1 MTKEKSTVPRLR
13 FPGFTDAW
21 KQRKLGEVADFSIK
35 TNSLSRDKLSSYFY
49 EVQNIH
55 YGDILT
61 KYDAIL
67 DVCNKELPSIIGSTI
82 SDFADDLLIE
92 GDIVFADAAE
102 DSTVGKAIEVRN
114 FKGKN
119 VVSGLHTIVARP
131 KVSYAPYYLGY
142 LINST
147 AYHNQILP
155 LMQGTKVSSISKA
168 NLKSTTIVF
177 PTLPEQ
183 EAIGSFFSDL
193 DQLITLHQRKL
204 DDVKELKKALL
215 QKMFPKG
222 NGNDF
227 PELRFPEFTDAWKQ
241 RKLGEVATF
250 VKGNGY
256 SKKDLVI
263 EGSPIILYGRLYT
276 KYETVI
282 SEVDTFVSVEDN
294 KNSVVYS
301 EGGEVLVPASG
312 ESSLDIARASV
323 VAKKGIILG
332 GDINIIRLHS
342 EIFPVFLALTISN
355 GKQQKGLSK
364 RAQGKSVVHLHN
376 SDLKKVDLDFPT
388 LPEQEAIGSFFSDL
402 DQLITLHQRQLDHL
416 KLLKKAL
423 LQQMFI

>member
-21 KQRKLGEVADFSIK
+21 KQRKLGEVAEMYSGGTPSVGRKDYYAGGIPFIRSAEI
-35 TNSLSRDKLSSYFY
+35 NSDTTELYLTELGLNNSSAKMVSKGSLLYALYGATSGEVGLSRLDGAIN
-49 EVQNIH
+49 Q
-55 YGDILT
+55 
-61 KYDAIL
+61 AIL
-67 DVCNKELPSIIGSTI
+67 AILPNDDLTTEFLMYWLRREKSIIVEKYLQGGQGNLS
-82 SDFADDLLIE
+82 A
-92 GDIVFADAAE
+92 GIV
-102 DSTVGKAIEVRN
+102 KQ
-114 FKGKN
+114 
-119 VVSGLHTIVARP
+119 L
-131 KVSYAPYYLGY
+131 AP
-142 LINST
+142 T
-147 AYHNQILP
+147 
-155 LMQGTKVSSISKA
+155 
-168 NLKSTTIVF
+168 F

-250 VKGNGY
+250 AKGNGY

-263 EGSPIILYGRLYT
+263 KGSPIILYGRLYT

>member
-21 KQRKLGEVADFSIK
+21 KQRKLGEVA
-35 TNSLSRDKLSSYFY
+35 T
-49 EVQNIH
+49 
-55 YGDILT
+55 
-61 KYDAIL
+61 
-67 DVCNKELPSIIGSTI
+67 
-82 SDFADDLLIE
+82 FA
-92 GDIVFADAAE
+92 
-102 DSTVGKAIEVRN
+102 
-114 FKGKN
+114 
-119 VVSGLHTIVARP
+119 
-131 KVSYAPYYLGY
+131 
-142 LINST
+142 
-147 AYHNQILP
+147 
-155 LMQGTKVSSISKA
+155 
-168 NLKSTTIVF
+168 
-177 PTLPEQ
+177 
-183 EAIGSFFSDL
+183 
-193 DQLITLHQRKL
+193 
-204 DDVKELKKALL
+204 
-215 QKMFPKG
+215 
-222 NGNDF
+222 
-227 PELRFPEFTDAWKQ
+227 
-241 RKLGEVATF
+241 
-250 VKGNGY
+250 KGNGY

-294 KNSVVYS
+294 NNSVVYS

-402 DQLITLHQRQLDHL
+402 DQLITLHQRKLDDVKELKKALLQKMFPKGNGNDFPELRFPEFTDAWKQRKLGEVAEMYSGGTPSVGRKDYYAGGIPFIRSAEINSDTTELYLTELGLNNSSAKMVSKGSLLYALYGATSGEVGLSRLDGAINQAILAILPNDDLTTEFLMYWLRREKSTIVEKYLQGGQGNLSAGIVKQLEPTIPTLPEQEAIGSFFSDLDQLITLHQRQLDHL

>member
-21 KQRKLGEVADFSIK
+21 KQRKLGEVLKERNESRSPSADVPLVSFTVENGVTPK
-35 TNSLSRDKLSSYFY
+35 TERYNREFLVRDENK
-49 EVQNIH
+49 
-55 YGDILT
+55 
-61 KYDAIL
+61 KYKFTQL
-67 DVCNKELPSIIGSTI
+67 D
-82 SDFADDLLIE
+82 
-92 GDIVFADAAE
+92 DIVY
-102 DSTVGKAIEVRN
+102 N
-114 FKGKN
+114 
-119 VVSGLHTIVARP
+119 P
-131 KVSYAPYYLGY
+131 
-142 LINST
+142 
-147 AYHNQILP
+147 
-155 LMQGTKVSSISKA
+155 A
-168 NLKSTTIVF
+168 NLKFGAIARNKYGAAVFSPIYVTYGVLSEAHPLFVELIVTSTNFIQRALRYQEGTVYERMAVKSFDLLRSEIPL

-183 EAIGSFFSDL
+183 EAIGSFFSGL

-250 VKGNGY
+250 AKGNGY

-294 KNSVVYS
+294 KKSVVYS

-388 LPEQEAIGSFFSDL
+388 LPEQEVIGNFFSDL

>member
-21 KQRKLGEVADFSIK
+21 KQRKLGEVA
-35 TNSLSRDKLSSYFY
+35 T
-49 EVQNIH
+49 
-55 YGDILT
+55 
-61 KYDAIL
+61 
-67 DVCNKELPSIIGSTI
+67 
-82 SDFADDLLIE
+82 FA
-92 GDIVFADAAE
+92 
-102 DSTVGKAIEVRN
+102 
-114 FKGKN
+114 
-119 VVSGLHTIVARP
+119 
-131 KVSYAPYYLGY
+131 
-142 LINST
+142 
-147 AYHNQILP
+147 
-155 LMQGTKVSSISKA
+155 
-168 NLKSTTIVF
+168 
-177 PTLPEQ
+177 
-183 EAIGSFFSDL
+183 
-193 DQLITLHQRKL
+193 
-204 DDVKELKKALL
+204 
-215 QKMFPKG
+215 
-222 NGNDF
+222 
-227 PELRFPEFTDAWKQ
+227 
-241 RKLGEVATF
+241 
-250 VKGNGY
+250 KGNGY

-301 EGGEVLVPASG
+301 EGGEILVPASG

-402 DQLITLHQRQLDHL
+402 DQLITLHQRKLDDVKELKKALLQKMFPKGNGNDFPELRFPKFTDAWKQRKLGEVLKERNESRSPSADVPLVSFTVENGVTPKTERYNREFLVRDEDKKYKFTQLDDIVYNPANLKFGAIARNKYGAAVFSPIYVTYGVLSEAHPLFVELIVTSTNFIQRALRYQEGTVYERMAVKSFDLLRSEILLPTLPEQEAIGSFFSDLDQLITLHQRQLDHL

>member
-82 SDFADDLLIE
+82 SDFTDALLIE

-102 DSTVGKAIEVRN
+102 DSTVGKAVEVRN

-168 NLKSTTIVF
+168 NLKSTIVVF

-183 EAIGSFFSDL
+183 EAIGNFFSDL
-193 DQLITLHQRKL
+193 DRLITLHQRKL

-227 PELRFPEFTDAWKQ
+227 PELRFPKFTDAWKQ
-241 RKLGEVATF
+241 RKLGEVTVVVMGQSPDSKNYTNNPLDNILVQGNADLKNGNVEPRVWTTQITKIAEKGDII
-250 VKGNGY
+250 VSVRAPVGDVAKTRYKVVLGRGVAGIKGNDFIYQTLIRMKQFGY
-256 SKKDLVI
+256 WMKLST
-263 EGSPIILYGRLYT
+263 GS
-276 KYETVI
+276 
-282 SEVDTFVSVEDN
+282 TFESI
-294 KNSVVYS
+294 NS
-301 EGGEVLVPASG
+301 GDIK
-312 ESSLDIARASV
+312 SSLIPLPS
-323 VAKKGIILG
+323 
-332 GDINIIRLHS
+332 
-342 EIFPVFLALTISN
+342 
-355 GKQQKGLSK
+355 
-364 RAQGKSVVHLHN
+364 
-376 SDLKKVDLDFPT
+376 

>member
-21 KQRKLGEVADFSIK
+21 KQRKLGEVA
-35 TNSLSRDKLSSYFY
+35 T
-49 EVQNIH
+49 
-55 YGDILT
+55 
-61 KYDAIL
+61 
-67 DVCNKELPSIIGSTI
+67 
-82 SDFADDLLIE
+82 FA
-92 GDIVFADAAE
+92 
-102 DSTVGKAIEVRN
+102 
-114 FKGKN
+114 
-119 VVSGLHTIVARP
+119 
-131 KVSYAPYYLGY
+131 
-142 LINST
+142 
-147 AYHNQILP
+147 
-155 LMQGTKVSSISKA
+155 
-168 NLKSTTIVF
+168 
-177 PTLPEQ
+177 
-183 EAIGSFFSDL
+183 
-193 DQLITLHQRKL
+193 
-204 DDVKELKKALL
+204 
-215 QKMFPKG
+215 
-222 NGNDF
+222 
-227 PELRFPEFTDAWKQ
+227 
-241 RKLGEVATF
+241 
-250 VKGNGY
+250 KGNGY

-263 EGSPIILYGRLYT
+263 KGSPIILYGRLYT
-276 KYETVI
+276 KYKTVI

-323 VAKKGIILG
+323 VAKKGLILG

-402 DQLITLHQRQLDHL
+402 DQLITLHQRKLDDVKELKKALLQKMFPKGNGNDFPELRFPEFTDAWKQRKLGEVSKRVTRRNKELISSLPLTISAQHGLVDQEEFFNKQVASKDVSSYYLIKKGEFAYNKSYSNGYPWGAIKRLDRYEMGVLSTLYIVFKPTSLICSDYLVSYYDTVNWYKEVSMIAAEGARNHGLLNIATNDFFKTRLFIPTLPEQEVIGSFFSDLDQLITLHQRQLDHL